1 MKKEQ
6 GMAQEDTV
14 QTNGFAADGHQYLTF
29 ALGQEEYGVEIL
41 RVQEIKGYS
50 ALTPIPNAPAYLK
63 GVMNLRGTVVP
74 VVDLRA
80 KFSMTSAE
88 YDKFTVVIVVTVGAR
103 VFGLIVDGVSDVVN
117 LPEGKIEAAPEL
129 GDGVDTSFLRGMA
142 RSGEKFVLL
151 LDIERVLG
159 AKELAEAS
167 AAA

>member
-1 MKKEQ
+1 
-6 GMAQEDTV
+6 MAQEGTV
-14 QTNGFAADGHQYLTF
+14 QTAGFTADGNQYLTF

-50 ALTPIPNAPAYLK
+50 AITPIPNAPVYLK

-80 KFSMTSAE
+80 KFSMAAAE

-103 VFGLIVDGVSDVVN
+103 VFGLVVDAVSDVVN
-117 LPEGKIEAAPEL
+117 LPEDKIEPAPEL
-129 GDGVDTSFLRGMA
+129 GDGIDTSFLRGMA
-142 RSGEKFVLL
+142 RAGEKFVLL

-159 AKELAEAS
+159 NRELVEAS